1 MGRQRFK
8 SPIRPRI
15 ENKLREFLKGKK
27 KAAASLSL
35 TLVRFQEWAMSL
47 ETEADTQ
54 SRRVPEK
61 ASAGKESD
69 AIERVAESLIENV
82 SGIDRRLLSKSLQ
95 ETLIHCSGF
104 AVDLTQDELRK
115 RVRQFL
121 KRESS
126 AFMLRRFLS
135 SYFFNFIWF
144 QTGEAFRTRAWTR
157 AEFENAMKKVEA
169 YCKKIVAETFKSC
182 GRTRRP
188 PDVGAAR
195 RLIRTL
201 EERLRSK
208 P

>member
-1 MGRQRFK
+1 MAHLIGVLINANHAHERLHLVALLNVVFRKDHILNFLAARRGR
-8 SPIRPRI
+8 
-15 ENKLREFLKGKK
+15 KLLH
-27 KAAASLSL
+27 
-35 TLVRFQEWAMSL
+35 TIM
-47 ETEADTQ
+47 
-54 SRRVPEK
+54 
-61 ASAGKESD
+61 SAGKDSD
-69 AIERVAESLIENV
+69 ALERAAESFIENV
-82 SGIDRRLLSKSLQ
+82 YGIERGLLSKSLQ

-104 AVDLTQDELRK
+104 AVDLTQNELRK

-182 GRTRRP
+182 ERTRRP
-188 PDVGAAR
+188 PDVAATR